1 MKKAL
6 FYISLIVFAACGN
19 QKQNDSETGKQEIPK
34 QEEKKKLEAVIS
46 NDSTMTVRE
55 NYVIFFWPDS
65 KEIEEM
71 QANNPEDVYNEIVAD
86 LTWYPGIAGE
96 VLDTLQIR
104 HITCDSKF
112 LVLVKSDKT
121 EIKLNRKETDG
132 NMVLF
137 NVDKEPIIS
146 YAISFDEKETKEY
159 FDIN

>member
-6 FYISLIVFAACGN
+6 FYILFIVLAGCGN
-19 QKQNDSETGKQEIPK
+19 QQQNETESGKQEIPK
-34 QEEKKKLEAVIS
+34 EKEIKKVDAVVS
-46 NDSTMTVRE
+46 DDSTMTVRE

-96 VLDTLQIR
+96 VLDTLNIK
-104 HITCDSKF
+104 HTICDSKF

-121 EIKLNRKETDG
+121 EIKLIRKEAGG

-137 NVDKEPIIS
+137 HVDKEPIIS
-146 YAISFDEKETKEY
+146 YANLFDEQEAKEY
-159 FDIN
+159 FDIK